1 MVPATWSG
9 ATERRNRDVQ
19 TTMGVVHGYDRN
31 YPALTSIAP
40 HGHSHGGRITTTP
53 AAERPRTRR
62 PRDHISRGHMAA
74 HARSC
79 STIDLWPDT

>member
-9 ATERRNRDVQ
+9 ATDRRNRDVQ

-53 AAERPRTRR
+53 AAERPRAGPVTTSLAATW
-62 PRDHISRGHMAA
+62 PRMLVHAA
-74 HARSC
+74 
-79 STIDLWPDT
+79 P